1 MNRIYV
7 VNDTIEK
14 QTLDGS
20 VSIDVV
26 QKNDFFSVNS
36 MKLHILADTTIW
48 IYYEAKEEIKLDI
61 FIRVDPHVQVT
72 INEVR
77 TGKRTKVQYKYY
89 LDEYAD
95 IKVNKFYHASQVRE
109 FDIVNLNGTGASI
122 RTILKSIATAEEK
135 YDMMIYHNA
144 KETSSDI
151 LNHAV
156 VDQKGKLTFNVTS
169 SVPKGKTGCYA
180 NQMNRVINLNDH
192 KCKIC
197 PNLLI
202 DEYDVTANH
211 AALIGKFE
219 DDELFYLQ
227 SRGLTREEAVSLL
240 MKGFLCSYIEEPE
253 LRNKIEDSMN
263 QYWR

>member
-7 VNDTIEK
+7 VNDAIEK
-14 QTLDGS
+14 HSLDGC

-26 QKNDFFSVNS
+26 EKNDFFSVNS
-36 MKLHILADTTIW
+36 IKLHLLEDTTIW
-48 IYYEAKEEIKLDI
+48 LYYEAKEEIKLDI
-61 FIRVDPHVQVT
+61 FIRVEANVHVT

-77 TGKRTKVQYKYY
+77 TGMRTKVQYKYY

-109 FDIVNLNGTGASI
+109 LDIINLNGVGANI
-122 RTILKSIATAEEK
+122 RTVLKSIATGEEK
-135 YDMMIYHNA
+135 YDMMIYHN
-144 KETSSDI
+144 EVQTTSDI

-169 SVPKGKTGCYA
+169 VVPKGKTGCVA
-180 NQMNRVINLNDH
+180 NQMNRVINLNDQ

-211 AALIGKFE
+211 AALIGKFA

-227 SRGLTREEAVSLL
+227 SRGLTREEAISLL
-240 MKGFLCSYIEEPE
+240 MKGFLCSNIEEPE
-253 LRNKIEDSMN
+253 LLNIIKDSMN